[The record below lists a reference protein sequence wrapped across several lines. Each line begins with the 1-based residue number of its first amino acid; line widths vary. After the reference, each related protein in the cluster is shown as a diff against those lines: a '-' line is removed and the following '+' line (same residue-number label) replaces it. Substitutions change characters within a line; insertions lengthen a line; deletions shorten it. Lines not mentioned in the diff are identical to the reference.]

1 MGLPR
6 EKDAAPSAHR
16 WRAPL
21 MVLLLAV
28 PAVILA
34 AGLFLRMYSERSGW
48 QSTSTAIGDYRRL
61 PLSDGSTL
69 ELNTATEVRYRLSE
83 RVRLLDL
90 KTGEARFRVAHDP
103 QRPFVV
109 FAANT
114 VVRAVG
120 TEFTVRIRDN
130 GKVDV
135 VVAEGVVA
143 VSHRARESAIHELL
157 YGRKVPL
164 ESGTRVPEKTMVTDD
179 SGRFAAVEMT
189 RAKVEAHDAWRNNL
203 LIFDGA
209 PLKEIVE
216 EFNRY
221 NRRKLEI
228 FDPSIAGVSLGG
240 RYRPRDV
247 EGFLLNLSAV
257 MKFRVVEKP
266 SAGATAGTLEIHPVP
281 RSGFGY

>member
-6 EKDAAPSAHR
+6 EKDAAPSARR
-16 WRAPL
+16 WRTPL
-21 MVLLLAV
+21 RVLLLAM

-34 AGLFLRMYSERSGW
+34 AGLILRMYSERSGW

-83 RVRLLDL
+83 QVRLLDL

-103 QRPFVV
+103 QRPFIV
-109 FAANT
+109 FAADT
-114 VVRAVG
+114 VIRAVG
-120 TEFTVRIRDN
+120 TEFTVRIRDH
-130 GKVDV
+130 GTVDV

-143 VSHRARESAIHELL
+143 VSHPVRESAIHELL
-157 YGRKVPL
+157 YGRNVPL
-164 ESGTRVPEKTMVTDD
+164 VGGTPVPEKTMFTDD

-189 RAKVEAHDAWRNNL
+189 RAKVEAHDAWRNNM
-203 LIFDGA
+203 LIFDET
-209 PLKEIVE
+209 PLREIVE

-228 FDPSIAGVSLGG
+228 VDAAMGNVSIGG

-247 EGFLLNLSAV
+247 EGFLQNLGAV
-257 MKFRVVEKP
+257 VKIRVVETGRADRDGVALRVY
-266 SAGATAGTLEIHPVP
+266 SDAN
-281 RSGFGY
+281 